1 MKQLQIALLGY
12 GKMGK
17 EIEKT
22 ALERNHS
29 IIAFIDNEQD
39 WQEKASLLAQA
50 DVAID
55 FSTPSAAPG
64 NIERCF
70 QHHLPIVV
78 GTTGWDKAMPEIRER
93 CLAESQ
99 SLFTASNFSIGVYI
113 FMATARFLSSKMEQ
127 QSAYHASIEEIH
139 HIHKLDKPSGTAIT
153 LAKNVMDCHSRYKDW
168 QLEERPVL
176 ATQDGQEAG
185 RCPGNAQIP
194 CPAVPDGLLPIVSL
208 REGETVGTHRL
219 FFDSAI
225 DTIELSHTAKSRQ
238 GFAVGAV
245 MAAEWL
251 PGKTGCFGMQDLL
264 GF

>member
-78 GTTGWDKAMPEIRER
+78 GTTGWDKTMPEIRER

-99 SLFTASNFSIGVYI
+99 SLFTASNFSIGV
-113 FMATARFLSSKMEQ
+113 
-127 QSAYHASIEEIH
+127 
-139 HIHKLDKPSGTAIT
+139 PSGTAIT

-168 QLEERPVL
+168 QLAESPVP
-176 ATQDGQEAG
+176 ATQGGQEAG
-185 RCPGNAQIP
+185 PCLGNAPIP
-194 CPAVPDGLLPIVSL
+194 CPAVPDGSLPIVSL

-238 GFAVGAV
+238 GFALGAV